1 MTAIVTSKSDNQHP
15 NRKRWRHLTLGIL
28 CMLMIANLQYGW
40 TLFVVPLHNAH
51 GWDIAAIQFAFT
63 LFVALE
69 TFGTPVAGWIADKLG
84 PDIGPRVAI
93 SAGAALVALGWII
106 ESFAGSLPLL
116 YIGGALTGL
125 GSGAV
130 YTTCVGIA
138 VKWFKDNRGLAVG
151 LIAAGFGAGAALTI
165 IPIRMVIAA
174 SGYQSAFFWFALI
187 QGGVIL
193 VAAQFV
199 RAPHPGEAPALKA
212 VKVRQTSYSYSP
224 SEVLRQ
230 PVFWVL
236 YLLDVMM
243 CAGGLIVTANLAPI
257 ANTYGVANV
266 MIWGTTTL
274 SVALIFAN
282 IMNGVGR
289 PFFGWVGDRIGN
301 TSTMVIAFAL
311 GAASYYL
318 LSVTGHDSLG
328 YVLFA
333 GMIFLSWGNIFSLFP
348 AMCTDLFG
356 QEYATTNLSM
366 LYTAK
371 GAAAFLVPLGTPA
384 IVGSWNNVLLL
395 AAALNAVAVV
405 VVLAVLRPAEQRHHT
420 DEQGHAERVGRPLVS
435 ATTAVTE
442 MRQPSEHNRPKLHGA
457 A

>member
-1 MTAIVTSKSDNQHP
+1 MTTTLASETGNEQL
-15 NRKRWRHLTLGIL
+15 NRKRWGHLILGVV

-40 TLFVVPLHNAH
+40 TLFVLPLHQAH
-51 GWDIAAIQFAFT
+51 GWAIAQIQFAFT

-69 TFGTPVAGWIADKLG
+69 TWGTPVSGWIADRLG
-84 PDIGPRVAI
+84 PDMGPRVAI
-93 SAGAALVALGWII
+93 TAGGMLVALGWIV
-106 ESFAGSLPLL
+106 ESWADSLPLL
-116 YIGGALTGL
+116 YLGGALAGL

-151 LIAAGFGAGAALTI
+151 LVAAGFGAGAALTI

-174 SGYQSAFFWFALI
+174 SGYQSAFLWFGLI

-193 VAAQFV
+193 IAARFI
-199 RAPHPGEAPALKA
+199 RAPHPGEAPAVRA
-212 VKVRQTSYSYSP
+212 ITVRQTGYSYRTR
-224 SEVLRQ
+224 EMLRQ

-236 YLLDVMM
+236 YLLDLMM
-243 CAGGLIVTANLAPI
+243 CAGGLIVSANLAPI
-257 ANTYGVANV
+257 ANSYNIANV

-274 SVALIFAN
+274 SVGLIFAN

-289 PFFGWVGDRIGN
+289 PLFGWAGDRIGN
-301 TSTMVIAFAL
+301 TSAMVIAFAL

-318 LSVTGHDSLG
+318 LSVTGHDSFG

-356 QEYATTNLSM
+356 PQYATTNLAM

-371 GAAAFLVPLGTPA
+371 GVAAFLVPLGDPA
-384 IVGSWNNVLLL
+384 ILGSWNNVLFL
-395 AAALNAVAVV
+395 AAGINAVAIIL
-405 VVLAVLRPAEQRHHT
+405 VLAVLRPAEHRHHT
-420 DEQGHAERVGRPLVS
+420 DEQGHAERLAARPPLLKK
-435 ATTAVTE
+435 A
-442 MRQPSEHNRPKLHGA
+442 M
-457 A
+457 

>member
-1 MTAIVTSKSDNQHP
+1 MTTTLASESDKQNL
-15 NRKRWRHLTLGIL
+15 NRKRWRQLILGVV
-28 CMLMIANLQYGW
+28 CMVMIANLQYGW
-40 TLFVVPLHNAH
+40 TLFVLPLHQAH
-51 GWDIAAIQFAFT
+51 GWPITEIQFAFT

-69 TFGTPVAGWIADKLG
+69 TWGTPIPGWIADKLG

-93 SAGAALVALGWII
+93 SAGAVLVAVGWIV
-106 ESFAGSLPLL
+106 ESWADSLPLL
-116 YIGGALTGL
+116 YFGGALAGL

-151 LIAAGFGAGAALTI
+151 LVAAGFGAGAALTI
-165 IPIRMVIAA
+165 IPLRMMIVA
-174 SGYQSAFFWFALI
+174 SGYQSAFFWFGLI

-193 VAAQFV
+193 IVARFI
-199 RAPHPGEAPALKA
+199 RAPHPGEAPAVTA
-212 VKVRQTSYSYSP
+212 VRVRQTSYSYSTR
-224 SEVLRQ
+224 EMLGQ

-236 YLLDVMM
+236 YMLDLMM

-257 ANTYGVANV
+257 ANSYDVANV

-274 SVALIFAN
+274 SVGLIFAN

-289 PFFGWVGDRIGN
+289 PLFGWVGDRVGN
-301 TSTMVIAFAL
+301 TPAMTIAFAL

-318 LSVTGHDSLG
+318 LSVTGHHAWG
-328 YVLFA
+328 YIFFA
-333 GMIFLSWGNIFSLFP
+333 GMIFFCWGNIFSLFP

-356 QEYATTNLSM
+356 PQYATANLSV

-384 IVGSWNNVLLL
+384 IIGSWNSVLLL
-395 AAALNAVAVV
+395 AAGINAVATILA
-405 VVLAVLRPAEQRHHT
+405 LAVLRPAENRHHT
-420 DEQGHAERVGRPLVS
+420 DEQGQAERLAARPPLLKK
-435 ATTAVTE
+435 A
-442 MRQPSEHNRPKLHGA
+442 M
-457 A
+457 

>member
-1 MTAIVTSKSDNQHP
+1 MTTTVASESDNQNF
-15 NRKRWRHLTLGIL
+15 NRKRWRYLILGVL

-40 TLFVVPLHNAH
+40 TLFVGPLHNAH

-93 SAGAALVALGWII
+93 SAGAALVAIGWIL
-106 ESFAGSLPLL
+106 ESWADSLPLL
-116 YIGGALTGL
+116 YFGGLVTGL

-165 IPIRMVIAA
+165 IPIRTVIAA

-193 VAAQFV
+193 IAAQFV

-236 YLLDVMM
+236 YLLDLMM

-257 ANTYGVANV
+257 AHTYGVANV

-274 SVALIFAN
+274 SVGLIFAN

-289 PFFGWVGDRIGN
+289 PLFGWVGDRIGN
-301 TSTMVIAFAL
+301 TSAMVIAFAL

-318 LSVTGHDSLG
+318 LSVTGHDSFG

-356 QEYATTNLSM
+356 PQYATTNLAM

-371 GAAAFLVPLGTPA
+371 GVAAFLVPLGDPA
-384 IVGSWNNVLLL
+384 ILGSWNNVLFL
-395 AAALNAVAVV
+395 AAGINAVAIIL
-405 VVLAVLRPAEQRHHT
+405 VLAVLRPAEHRHHT
-420 DEQGHAERVGRPLVS
+420 DEQGHAERLARLPLPLTK
-435 ATTAVTE
+435 AT
-442 MRQPSEHNRPKLHGA
+442 EHPA
-457 A
+457 ARDRAAFGSRR

>member
-1 MTAIVTSKSDNQHP
+1 MTAILASESDNQHL
-15 NRKRWRHLTLGIL
+15 NRKRWRYLILGVL

-40 TLFVVPLHNAH
+40 TLFVVPLHHAH
-51 GWDIAAIQFAFT
+51 GWAIAAIQFAFT

-84 PDIGPRVAI
+84 PDIGPRVVI
-93 SAGAALVALGWII
+93 GAGGVLVALGWII
-106 ESFAGSLPLL
+106 ESFADSLPLL

-138 VKWFKDNRGLAVG
+138 VKWFKDNRGLAAGIVAG
-151 LIAAGFGAGAALTI
+151 GFGAGAALTV

-193 VAAQFV
+193 ITAQFM
-199 RAPHPGEAPALKA
+199 RAPHPGEAPAVKA
-212 VKVRQTSYSYSP
+212 VKVRQTGYSYSP

-236 YLLDVMM
+236 YLLDLMM

-257 ANTYGVANV
+257 AQAYGVADV
-266 MIWGTTTL
+266 MVWGTTTL
-274 SVALIFAN
+274 SVGLIFAN
-282 IMNGVGR
+282 LMNGVGR
-289 PFFGWVGDRIGN
+289 PFFGWVGDRIGH

-318 LSVTGHDSLG
+318 LSLTGHDSFG
-328 YVLFA
+328 YILFA

-356 QEYATTNLSM
+356 PQYATTNLSM

-371 GAAAFLVPLGTPA
+371 GVAAFLVPLGSPA
-384 IVGSWNNVLLL
+384 ILGSWNNVLFL
-395 AAALNAVAVV
+395 AAGINVVATIL
-405 VVLAVLRPAEQRHHT
+405 VLAVLRPAEHRHHT
-420 DEQGHAERVGRPLVS
+420 DDQGHAERLAKPPILT
-435 ATTAVTE
+435 AT
-442 MRQPSEHNRPKLHGA
+442 
-457 A
+457 